1 MKEGAAFSRAG
12 TTHMS
17 TTNGTTTTRMRKLLL
32 FDIDGTLILT
42 GGAGGRAMTRAFE
55 ATYGLVDALR
65 RVDLAGRTDRIIIS
79 DALSDAGLSFEEHRL
94 DEFRRVYCEFL
105 REELPRDLAPQAN
118 GVPQATGSGHV
129 TGAPAAKGALPGV
142 RALLDAL
149 VARDDVHL
157 ALLTGNFSQSAEI
170 KLAYFDLWRYFAWG
184 AYGEDAFERHKLL
197 PIALD
202 RHRAREAPIEAA
214 DVIIIGDTPHD
225 IHCARS
231 GGARVV
237 AVATGNYSAA
247 ALRDHEPDVL
257 LDDLA
262 DTPAFLHAL
271 GLS

>member
-1 MKEGAAFSRAG
+1 
-12 TTHMS
+12 MS
-17 TTNGTTTTRMRKLLL
+17 MTNGHTVTGTRKLLL

-55 ATYGLVDALR
+55 ATYGLVDALK

-94 DEFRRVYCEFL
+94 EEFRRVYCTFL
-105 REELPRDLAPQAN
+105 REELPRDLAPKAN
-118 GVPQATGSGHV
+118 GIPQATGSGHA
-129 TGAPAAKGALPGV
+129 TGAPTARGALPGV

-149 VARDDVHL
+149 AVRDDVSL

-170 KLAYFDLWRYFAWG
+170 KLEYFDLWRYFAWG
-184 AYGEDAFERHKLL
+184 AYGEDAFERHHLL

-202 RHRAREAPIEAA
+202 RHRAREAPIDAG
-214 DVIIIGDTPHD
+214 DVVVIGDTPHD

-237 AVATGNYSAA
+237 AVATGNYPASALGA
-247 ALRDHEPDVL
+247 HHPDVL
-257 LDDLA
+257 LDDLS
-262 DTPAFLHAL
+262 DTDAFLRAL
-271 GLS
+271 RLD